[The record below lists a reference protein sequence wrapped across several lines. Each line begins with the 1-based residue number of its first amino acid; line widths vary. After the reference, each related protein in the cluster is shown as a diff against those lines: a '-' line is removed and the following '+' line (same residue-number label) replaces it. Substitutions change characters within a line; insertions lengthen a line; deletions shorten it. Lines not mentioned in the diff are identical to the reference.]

1 MIRFFWFSLLLPL
14 SACRAQEPEPVAKG
28 ARHLG
33 IHLTT
38 AEERTYQ
45 EAFGMAAD
53 AGMDV
58 VPLGFAWTTLEPS
71 PRVYDS
77 TWLAVLDAYYSASD
91 MPVSLFLM
99 PITALDKT
107 VPADL
112 MGLPFDHP
120 EMIARFDSLLSFIR
134 SQIQQAELNNLIIGN
149 EVDLYLNAHPEEW
162 AAYTAFFRQTR
173 AHARNLWG
181 PALPIGAET
190 TYSSLAGA
198 SAVQAEALHADADM
212 VVFSYYPLKPD
223 FTMDRPAVIG
233 EVVDD
238 VAERYPGKRLFLEET
253 GYASGKA
260 CGGSEQRQAEYVQET
275 FRAWDRY
282 ADRLMF
288 VGFLW
293 MHDLSDA
300 ETEGYVQLYGM
311 RGQPAEAAFA
321 AYLQTLGLRTWPG
334 SGRRKPAWDRLA
346 AESAARGWR

>member
-1 MIRFFWFSLLLPL
+1 
-14 SACRAQEPEPVAKG
+14 
-28 ARHLG
+28 
-33 IHLTT
+33 
-38 AEERTYQ
+38 
-45 EAFGMAAD
+45 MAAD

-71 PRVYDS
+71 PRTYDS
-77 TWLAVLDAYYSASD
+77 TWLTVLDAYYSASD

-112 MGLPFDHP
+112 MGLSFSHP
-120 EMIARFDSLLSFIR
+120 EVIARFDSLLSLIR
-134 SQIQQAELNNLIIGN
+134 RQIRQTELNNLIIGN

-162 AAYTAFFRQTR
+162 AAYTEFFRQTR
-173 AHARNLWG
+173 AHAHSLWG
-181 PALPIGAET
+181 PELPVGAET

-198 SAVQAEALHADADM
+198 AADEAGALHADADM

-223 FTMDRPAVIG
+223 FTMDRPAIIG
-233 EVVDD
+233 EVLDD
-238 VAERYPGKRLFLEET
+238 FAERYPGKRLFLEET

-260 CGGSEQRQAEYVQET
+260 CGGSEQRQAEYVQEV
-275 FRAWDRY
+275 FRAWDRH
-282 ADRLMF
+282 ADRLMC

-311 RGQPAEAAFA
+311 RGQPGEAAFA
-321 AYLQTLGLRTWPG
+321 AYLQTLGLRSWPG

-346 AESAARGWR
+346 AEASARGWR